1 MDWSCLVWGTKMV
14 LLWHH
19 CETPVFK
26 NAKSQDAGVILL
38 DIHPPFFFF
47 FLWLSLGMS
56 WLGQKCRS
64 AGMEAGMEGALC
76 VNVWLFSEIFLFSFF
91 FYVVQ
96 LDFKYCKPN
105 AYGFSFLLICLR
117 WMIYVCFA
125 AVHCPPPPEV
135 KDAEMFDPIYD
146 HVPFGHVLS
155 YHCRT
160 GTLMGEREI
169 YCTKSGTWSAPPPKC
184 KGTHIKSGLWILTI
198 RL

>member
-117 WMIYVCFA
+117 WMIYVCLQLCTVLHLQRSRTLRCLTPYMTMFPSVTCCPITA
-125 AVHCPPPPEV
+125 ALELWWVRERFTAPRAAPG
-135 KDAEMFDPIYD
+135 ALLL
-146 HVPFGHVLS
+146 LS
-155 YHCRT
+155 AKVR
-160 GTLMGEREI
+160 I
-169 YCTKSGTWSAPPPKC
+169 
-184 KGTHIKSGLWILTI
+184 
-198 RL
+198 